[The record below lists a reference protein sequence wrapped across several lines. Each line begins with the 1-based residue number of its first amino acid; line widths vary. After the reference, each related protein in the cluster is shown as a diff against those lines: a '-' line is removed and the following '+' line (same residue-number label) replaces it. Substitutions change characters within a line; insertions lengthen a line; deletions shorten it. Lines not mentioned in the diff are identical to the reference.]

1 MSEGLQK
8 QVKLPG
14 KQKDEFAE
22 FWGILQPMIS
32 TELTK
37 DNVAFLTR
45 WADEYQVETLRTRC
59 EKCTQ
64 NPASATMKSI
74 KKIVF
79 DAFLGSGGSEK
90 HQKIFLMLF
99 TPPRGPEKHQFFFD
113 APTFFLM
120 RRNMFF

>member
-1 MSEGLQK
+1 MLNTSMSEGLQK

-74 KKIVF
+74 KKI
-79 DAFLGSGGSEK
+79 
-90 HQKIFLMLF
+90 FLMLF
-99 TPPRGPEKHQFFFD
+99 WGPEGVKSIKKIFD
-113 APTFFLM
+113 AFHSPQGSRKASIFF
-120 RRNMFF
+120 

>member
-74 KKIVF
+74 KKI
-79 DAFLGSGGSEK
+79 FLMLFWGPEGVKSIK
-90 HQKIFLMLF
+90 KIFLMLF

-113 APTFFLM
+113 SPTFF
-120 RRNMFF
+120 